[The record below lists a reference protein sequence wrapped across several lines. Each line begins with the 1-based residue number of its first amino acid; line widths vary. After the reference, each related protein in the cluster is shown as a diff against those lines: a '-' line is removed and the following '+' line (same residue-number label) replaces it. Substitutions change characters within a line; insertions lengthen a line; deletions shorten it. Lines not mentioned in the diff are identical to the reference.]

1 MKRHE
6 WFRLLL
12 LSFLWGGSFLFYR
25 ILATELPPF
34 STVFSRVLIGG
45 GAILLWLKARNTA
58 VVIPRGLWGRL
69 IILSLLNNVIPFTL
83 FAWGETRVSGGTAS
97 ILNAMTPMFVV
108 LVSGLIL
115 RTEPLTS
122 RRILG
127 VFSGLAGVT
136 ALVGPDAIL
145 GADLLGQAA
154 CLLAALSYGFALPFG
169 RTIKGLSPTVLAA
182 AQLCTSTL
190 VLLPLVLLFDQP
202 WTLAEPSASTWGAV
216 FGLGLLSTG
225 VAYIIFFGLLATAGA
240 TNLSL
245 VTLLV
250 PISALMLGR
259 LVLDEPITPSAIF
272 GMVLIA
278 IGLAAIDG
286 RLFRR
291 TAQAK

>member
-127 VFSGLAGVT
+127 VLSGLAGVT